1 MKLLDSNIVI
11 YATKPGFE
19 FLEATLSSD
28 VCVSVITYVE
38 VLGFPSLSA
47 TESSSLEEFL
57 ISIPLINISAPVLD
71 FAVKLRRRR
80 RIKLPDA
87 LVAATAVA
95 HGYDLVTRNVDDFKW
110 ISELSVI
117 DPFPPAST
125 E

>member
-19 FLEATLSSD
+19 FLEATLAS
-28 VCVSVITYVE
+28 
-38 VLGFPSLSA
+38 
-47 TESSSLEEFL
+47 
-57 ISIPLINISAPVLD
+57 
-71 FAVKLRRRR
+71 
-80 RIKLPDA
+80 
-87 LVAATAVA
+87 AATALA

-117 DPFPPAST
+117 DPFPPSFT